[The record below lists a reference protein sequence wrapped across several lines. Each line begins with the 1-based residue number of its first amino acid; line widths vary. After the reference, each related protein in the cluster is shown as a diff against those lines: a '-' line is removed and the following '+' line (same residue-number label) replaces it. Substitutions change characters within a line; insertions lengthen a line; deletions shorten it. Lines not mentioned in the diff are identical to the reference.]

1 MFHLPNPQQGFRHH
15 MFVVTLHLHNSSFT
29 LCHSSALGFSFNMTK
44 RDSFLAGINSPRAPT
59 SMQRRQLHFEGQSSS
74 GATSSGQ
81 RPQPSTAMVNL
92 PPQSHPGI
100 DHSSSSSQTHHYGYA
115 STAPS
120 VPLPDAPA
128 HHIHEEAYPLQAEIE
143 QQHRVLHTHVFTE
156 VISPHQTGVNRLM
169 VTEVDC
175 FGVKRNRQPEFFFNG
190 IIGHIRADRHG
201 WINSWEQSTQLANY
215 WRRHFNIPEVHNEND
230 SWQHHAQASDNAD
243 QPDESQESIPESEMD
258 DTDSIAANVG
268 TASVPSQIHQLATVL
283 WNILNNDRD
292 SNAAILEK
300 LEYPGDDLSTNPVQ
314 VFTATDL
321 AHLASHLALTT
332 HVLSQQAQNME
343 ELSEIDD

>member
-1 MFHLPNPQQGFRHH
+1 MFHFPNPQQGLRHH
-15 MFVVTLHLHNSSFT
+15 MFVITLYLHNFSFT
-29 LCHSSALGFSFNMTK
+29 LCHPSALGFSFNMTK

-92 PPQSHPGI
+92 PPHSHPGI
-100 DHSSSSSQTHHYGYA
+100 DHSGSSSHYGYA

-143 QQHRVLHTHVFTE
+143 QQHRILHTHIFTE

-190 IIGHIRADRHG
+190 IVGHIRADRHG

-215 WRRHFNIPEVHNEND
+215 WRRHFNIPEVNNENN
-230 SWQHHAQASDNAD
+230 SWQHYQQPSDNAD
-243 QPDESQESIPESEMD
+243 RPEESQESIPESEMD
-258 DTDSIAANVG
+258 DTVRFTSWPQSYG
-268 TASVPSQIHQLATVL
+268 TS
-283 WNILNNDRD
+283 
-292 SNAAILEK
+292 
-300 LEYPGDDLSTNPVQ
+300 STMTETPMLRSLRSLKIQ
-314 VFTATDL
+314 ERT
-321 AHLASHLALTT
+321 
-332 HVLSQQAQNME
+332 
-343 ELSEIDD
+343 